1 MGMDK
6 GKSFTWEELAT
17 HNTKDSLLVAIRGN
31 VYDVT
36 KFLNRHPGG
45 VDTLLLGAGRDVT
58 PVFDMYHEFGTGDS
72 IMKKYYVG
80 TLVSNELPIFP
91 EPTAFHKTVKTRVE
105 GYFKTQGKDPKNRPE
120 IWGRY
125 ALIFGSLIA
134 SYYAQFFV
142 PFVVS
147 RTWLQIVFA
156 VIMGFACAQ
165 VGLNPLH
172 DASHFSVT
180 HNPMVWKILGA
191 THDFFNGASYLVW
204 MYQHM
209 LGHHPYT
216 NIAGADPD
224 VSTSEPDVRRIKP
237 NQKWFVNH
245 LNQHLFV
252 PFLYGLLAFKVRIQ
266 DINILYFVKTNDAIR
281 VNPISP
287 WHTIMFWG
295 GKAFFV
301 WYRLILPL
309 QYLPVG
315 KVLLLFTIADMI
327 SSYWLALT
335 FQANHVVEE
344 VQWPLPDENGVIQK
358 DWAAMQVE
366 TTQDYAHD
374 SYIWTSITGSLNY
387 QAVHHLFPNVSQ
399 HYYPEILS
407 IIRDTCSEYSV
418 PYLVKDT
425 FWQAFAS
432 HLEHLRVLGLRPKE
446 E

>member
-1 MGMDK
+1 VL
-6 GKSFTWEELAT
+6 T
-17 HNTKDSLLVAIRGN
+17 
-31 VYDVT
+31 
-36 KFLNRHPGG
+36 
-45 VDTLLLGAGRDVT
+45 
-58 PVFDMYHEFGTGDS
+58 
-72 IMKKYYVG
+72 
-80 TLVSNELPIFP
+80 
-91 EPTAFHKTVKTRVE
+91 
-105 GYFKTQGKDPKNRPE
+105 
-120 IWGRY
+120 
-125 ALIFGSLIA
+125 
-134 SYYAQFFV
+134 
-142 PFVVS
+142 
-147 RTWLQIVFA
+147 
-156 VIMGFACAQ
+156 
-165 VGLNPLH
+165 
-172 DASHFSVT
+172 VT
-180 HNPMVWKILGA
+180 HNPTVWKILGA

-237 NQKWFVNH
+237 NQKWFSNH
-245 LNQHLFV
+245 INQHLFV

-281 VNPISP
+281 VNPLSP
-287 WHTIMFWG
+287 WHTAMFWG

-301 WYRLILPL
+301 WYRLIVPL

-315 KVLLLFTIADMI
+315 KVLLLFTVADMV

-344 VQWPLPDENGVIQK
+344 VEWPLPDENGLIHK

-407 IIRDTCSEYSV
+407 IVRQTCSEYKI
-418 PYLVKDT
+418 PYLVKVRQLFDLFCPIGIQDQRMRT
-425 FWQAFAS
+425 
-432 HLEHLRVLGLRPKE
+432 R
-446 E
+446 

>member
-1 MGMDK
+1 MGVQDK
-6 GKSFTWEELAT
+6 TFTWEELAK
-17 HNTKDSLLVAIRGN
+17 HNIKNDLLVAIRGN

-36 KFLNRHPGG
+36 KFLSRHPGG

-58 PVFDMYHEFGTGDS
+58 PVFEMYHEFGAVDS
-72 IMKKYYVG
+72 ILKKYYVG
-80 TLVSNELPIFP
+80 TLVSNELPTFP
-91 EPTAFHKTVKTRVE
+91 DPSPFHFAVKSRVYD
-105 GYFKTQGKDPKNRPE
+105 YFKSKGKDYKNKPE

-125 ALIFGSLIA
+125 FVIFGSLFA
-134 SYYAQFFV
+134 SYYAQLFV
-142 PFVVS
+142 PFVVE
-147 RTWLQIVFA
+147 RTWLQVIFA
-156 VIMGFACAQ
+156 IIMGFACAQ

-180 HNPMVWKILGA
+180 HNPTVWKILGA

-237 NQKWFVNH
+237 HQKWFVNH
-245 LNQHLFV
+245 INQHLFV

-266 DINILYFVKTNDAIR
+266 DVSILYFVKTNDAIR
-281 VNPISP
+281 VNPITT
-287 WHTIMFWG
+287 WHTVMFWG
-295 GKAFFV
+295 GKLFFF
-301 WYRLILPL
+301 WYRVYVPL
-309 QYLPVG
+309 MYLPAK
-315 KVLLLFTIADMI
+315 KVLLLFVVADMI

-344 VQWPLPDENGVIQK
+344 VEWPLPDENGLIQK

-374 SYIWTSITGSLNY
+374 SHLWTSITGSLNY
-387 QAVHHLFPNVSQ
+387 QAVHHLFPNISQ

-407 IIRDTCSEYSV
+407 IIRNACVEFEI

>member
-1 MGMDK
+1 MGVDAERT
-6 GKSFTWEELAT
+6 FTWQELAT
-17 HNTKDSLLVAIRGN
+17 HNTKGDLFVAVRGN

-36 KFLNRHPGG
+36 KFLKRHPGG
-45 VDTLLLGAGRDVT
+45 DDTLLLGAGRDVT
-58 PVFDMYHEFGTGDS
+58 PVFEMYHEFGVVDT

-80 TLVSNELPIFP
+80 KLITNELPIFP
-91 EPTAFHKTVKTRVE
+91 EPTDFHRAVKTRVE
-105 GYFKTQGKDPKNRPE
+105 GYFKKQGKDPKNRPE

-125 ALIFGSLIA
+125 FLIFGTLFA

-142 PFVVS
+142 PFVVE
-147 RTWLQIVFA
+147 RTWLQVIFA
-156 VIMGFACAQ
+156 IILGFCCAQ

-180 HNPMVWKILGA
+180 HNPTVWKILGA

-204 MYQHM
+204 LYQHM

-224 VSTSEPDVRRIKP
+224 VATAERDVRRIKP
-237 NQKWFVNH
+237 HQKWFINH
-245 LNQHLFV
+245 VNQHLFV
-252 PFLYGLLAFKVRIQ
+252 PFLYGLLAFKTRFQ
-266 DINILYFVKTNDAIR
+266 DISILYFVKANDAIR
-281 VNPISP
+281 VNPLSP
-287 WHTIMFWG
+287 WHTAMFWG
-295 GKAFFV
+295 GKAFFF

-309 QYLPVG
+309 QYLPVR
-315 KVLLLFTIADMI
+315 KVLLLFTVADMI

-344 VQWPLPDENGVIQK
+344 VEWPLPDENGVIQK

-399 HYYPEILS
+399 HYYPEILF
-407 IIRDTCSEYSV
+407 IIRQACIEYKI

-425 FWQAFAS
+425 FWQAFSS
-432 HLEHLRVLGLRPKE
+432 HLEHLRVLGLRPKAE
-446 E
+446 